1 MKQKSAALRARQT
14 FIGSVVGVG
23 IFGLPFV
30 FAQAGFAIGLAHIV
44 LAGVLYALVL
54 TLYADV
60 IVNTP
65 GHSRLAGLAAKYLGH
80 HWKPIATL
88 LPFLN
93 TWGAMLGYVILGGSF
108 MRVLLTPIFGDG
120 SAYSIVFALI
130 ASMLL
135 IGGLGFVS
143 MLESVF
149 TWVFL
154 ALIAVFLVI
163 VSPESDI
170 QNLLYVEPSNWFL
183 PFGTALFAFGGFA
196 VMPELA
202 DMLSGEKHKLRG
214 VIVSSIAVVAALYL
228 LFAGVLVS
236 VSGIDTTED
245 AVIGVGSIVGEWAL
259 YYGAV
264 IGLISVITS
273 FLALGVSIMDGLIYD
288 YKVRYLSSWFIAAF
302 VPLFVYLLG
311 ADSFIHVI
319 SYTGAI
325 IGGLVA
331 LLVLRVY
338 YKAKKH
344 VCTPKRCYNMPS
356 FIVFL
361 LAGVFVVGILLTLFG

>member
-1 MKQKSAALRARQT
+1 MKLKSATLRARQT
-14 FIGSVVGVG
+14 FIGSVIGVG
-23 IFGLPFV
+23 IFGLPYV
-30 FAQAGFAIGLAHIV
+30 FAQSGFAIGFGHII

-65 GHSRLAGLAAKYLGH
+65 GHSRLAGLAAKYLGP

-93 TWGAMLGYVILGGSF
+93 TWGAMLGYVILGGAF
-108 MRVLLTPIFGDG
+108 LQVLLTPFFGD
-120 SAYSIVFALI
+120 SSLYSVIFSLI
-130 ASMLL
+130 ASVLL
-135 IGGLGFVS
+135 IGGLGFIS

-154 ALIAVFLVI
+154 ALIAVFLII
-163 VSPESDI
+163 VAPAADVS
-170 QNLLYVEPSNWFL
+170 NLFYIEPSNWFL

-196 VMPELA
+196 VMPEVA
-202 DMLSGEKHKLRG
+202 DILSGEKHKLRK
-214 VIVSSIAVVAALYL
+214 VIVSSIGIIAFVYV

-236 VSGIDTTED
+236 VSGMSTTED
-245 AVIGVGSIVGEWAL
+245 AVIGVGGIVGGWAL
-259 YYGAV
+259 YYGAL
-264 IGLISVITS
+264 IGLVSVITS

-288 YKVRYLSSWFIAAF
+288 YKVRYMPAWFIAAF

-311 ADSFIHVI
+311 AQSFIHVI

-331 LLVLRVY
+331 ILVILLY
-338 YKAKKH
+338 QKAKKH

-356 FIVFL
+356 VVIYLLSSVFALGIV
-361 LAGVFVVGILLTLFG
+361 LTLLG